1 MIFNR
6 AIFSVIL
13 AVSLAALPAR
23 PGAIAISAGSSAA
36 VSSIAEC
43 TSTPCEPTPG
53 MPVTT
58 MDMDMMPMPGGCDQP
73 GGHGTALPGA
83 CSTYC
88 NSLPI
93 LPTIVFAAVNIVF
106 IHSMIPALGTT
117 MDGVGVSLEPHPPKL
132 V

>member
-1 MIFNR
+1 MTLVR
-6 AIFSVIL
+6 AIFSVVL
-13 AVSLAALPAR
+13 AMSLAALPAR
-23 PGAIAISAGSSAA
+23 LGAIAISASSSAA

-43 TSTPCEPTPG
+43 TSPPCEPTPG
-53 MPVTT
+53 MPVAT
-58 MDMDMMPMPGGCDQP
+58 MDMMPMPGGCDQP
-73 GGHGTALPGA
+73 GGHGTTLPGA

-106 IHSMIPALGTT
+106 IHSMTPALGTI